1 MLHVGV
7 PTERSKDFKGSM
19 KRLFERLGPERSKLW
34 GVMVFALLGVALS
47 VSGPKVLGHATNL
60 VFEGVFRKL
69 KGGEGIDFHALA
81 MTALVALLLYLASY
95 ALGYAQAWMLA
106 GVVQRTMRR
115 LRDDVERS
123 AKRIARL
130 EQKLDQKLAQRS
142 AATAPPAVPALPE
155 PKSEH

>member
-1 MLHVGV
+1 MTEQQKVTAPNSASEMRGGRMLHVGV

-69 KGGEGIDFHALA
+69 KGGEGIDFHEIGRAH
-81 MTALVALLLYLASY
+81 V
-95 ALGYAQAWMLA
+95 
-106 GVVQRTMRR
+106 
-115 LRDDVERS
+115 
-123 AKRIARL
+123 
-130 EQKLDQKLAQRS
+130 
-142 AATAPPAVPALPE
+142 
-155 PKSEH
+155 

>member
-1 MLHVGV
+1 MTEQQKVTAPNSASEMRGGRMLHVGV

-34 GVMVFALLGVALS
+34 GVMAFALLGVALS

-81 MTALVALLLYLASY
+81 MTALVALLQMLGD
-95 ALGYAQAWMLA
+95 ALREWL
-106 GVVQRTMRR
+106 
-115 LRDDVERS
+115 DPRS
-123 AKRIARL
+123 ADA
-130 EQKLDQKLAQRS
+130 S
-142 AATAPPAVPALPE
+142 
-155 PKSEH
+155 